1 MKHLLLPLLAFAFAA
16 GSHTLQAD
24 CTRPPQGVPGF
35 LSKYYIGSYSDT
47 VQPLDNGVPEDVV
60 FPSNSTPPVGIAKSG
75 SNDSF
80 TIQHTGVYL
89 IYWTA
94 NVETIHVNNPP
105 QTIELNV
112 QVNGTSIMSR
122 PSSLTSL
129 PNFATAVSP
138 QRTNLSGRTTL
149 VLQAGDVITL
159 QAIGTFTQMGES
171 MQIDSALID
180 IIQLPSLL

>member
-1 MKHLLLPLLAFAFAA
+1 MKHLLFPLLAFAFAA
-16 GSHTLQAD
+16 GSYPLQAD
-24 CTRPPQGVPGF
+24 CRRPPQGDPGF
-35 LSKYYIGSYSDT
+35 LSRFYIGSYSDT
-47 VQPLDNGVPEDVV
+47 IQPLDNGVPEDVV
-60 FPSNSTPPVGIAKSG
+60 FPSNSTPPVGITKSG

-94 NVETIHVNNPP
+94 NVETIHVINPP

-129 PNFATAVSP
+129 SNFNTDDP

-159 QAIGTFTQMGES
+159 QAIGRFTTIGES
-171 MQIDSALID
+171 IQIDSALID